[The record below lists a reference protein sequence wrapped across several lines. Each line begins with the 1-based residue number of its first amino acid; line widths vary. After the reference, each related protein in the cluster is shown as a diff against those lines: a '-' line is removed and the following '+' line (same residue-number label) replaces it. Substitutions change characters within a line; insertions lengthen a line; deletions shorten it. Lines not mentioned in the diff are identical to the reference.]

1 MLNSS
6 FYVVKICREKF
17 QKRLQETVYRAA
29 TILQWAAAACTR
41 QYMYVMLEHQ
51 SYYAKAAANMDGHSS
66 YPMEAVDILSILL
79 LRLLADARRPKI
91 MFRVKEMPTFV

>member
-1 MLNSS
+1 
-6 FYVVKICREKF
+6 
-17 QKRLQETVYRAA
+17 
-29 TILQWAAAACTR
+29 
-41 QYMYVMLEHQ
+41 MYVMLEHQ

-91 MFRVKEMPTFV
+91 MFRVKELPTFV